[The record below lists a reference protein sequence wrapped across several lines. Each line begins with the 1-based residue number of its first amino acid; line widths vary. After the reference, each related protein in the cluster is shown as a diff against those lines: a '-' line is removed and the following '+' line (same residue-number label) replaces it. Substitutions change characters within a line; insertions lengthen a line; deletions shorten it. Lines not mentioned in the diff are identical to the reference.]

1 MITSTKEKI
10 LNATLELIKAEGIE
24 GVTIRKIA
32 GLAGANIALINYYF
46 GSKEKLISETLK
58 IQLDSFR
65 EAFTVL
71 DEKELP
77 PLARLKKFILEYTFS
92 LQEHPELVKRLLGQD
107 SLFESQTEYV
117 RFFKRQGFEKINAVL
132 TEITGEINRETT
144 LLMMQQIFAAI
155 LSPVVKASFAQKHEA
170 SDDLDF
176 YPSASVEEQID
187 LFFDHYFYKYTAH

>member
-32 GLAGANIALINYYF
+32 GIAGANVALINYYF

-65 EAFTVL
+65 EAFSVF
-71 DEKELP
+71 DEIEIP
-77 PLARLKKFILEYTFS
+77 PIARLKKFLLWYTSS

-107 SLFESQTEYV
+107 QLFESQAEYAS
-117 RFFKRQGFEKINAVL
+117 FLKRQGIEKLSSTLI
-132 TEITGEINRETT
+132 EIMGETSRERI

-155 LSPVVKASFAQKHEA
+155 FSPIIKASFVQKHE
-170 SDDLDF
+170 STDDLHY
-176 YPSASVEEQID
+176 YPSATVEEQID
-187 LFFDHYFYKYTAH
+187 LFLDHYFYKYIAR